1 MSAIVATDFLTAEV
15 VTPRGLV
22 TYFILFFI
30 RLDTRRVT
38 VAGITQHPSEAW
50 MLQVARNLTGVD
62 DEFIK
67 GARYLICDRDT
78 KYTRQFRR
86 VFRGYGVKVIRLPP
100 YSPNMNAYAERWV
113 RSIKE
118 DCLKQVV
125 PMGEGFLRAAVKE
138 YVDFYNQERPHQ
150 GLDNELVTA
159 STEECDLDA
168 PVKIKERL
176 GGLLNYYYR

>member
-1 MSAIVATDFLTAEV
+1 
-15 VTPRGLV
+15 
-22 TYFILFFI
+22 
-30 RLDTRRVT
+30 
-38 VAGITQHPSEAW
+38 

-62 DEFIK
+62 DEFLK

-118 DCLKQVV
+118 DCLKYVL
-125 PMGEGFLRAAVKE
+125 PLGEGFLRTAVRE
-138 YVDFYNQERPHQ
+138 YVEFYNQERPHQ
-150 GLDNELVTA
+150 GLDNEFVT
-159 STEECDLDA
+159 TNGEGFVFDA
-168 PVKIKERL
+168 PVKAKERL

>member
-1 MSAIVATDFLTAEV
+1 
-15 VTPRGLV
+15 
-22 TYFILFFI
+22 
-30 RLDTRRVT
+30 
-38 VAGITQHPSEAW
+38 
-50 MLQVARNLTGVD
+50 
-62 DEFIK
+62 
-67 GARYLICDRDT
+67 
-78 KYTRQFRR
+78 
-86 VFRGYGVKVIRLPP
+86 
-100 YSPNMNAYAERWV
+100 MNAYAERWV

-125 PMGEGFLRAAVKE
+125 PMGEGFLRTAVKE

-159 STEECDLDA
+159 NTGECDLDA